1 MITTS
6 CPVAVRIG
14 GACNGCCQNSAG
26 DGAGGAPCS
35 WNKERIAPCC
45 AVFSGM
51 CSVRKIS
58 VVSWYVVM
66 PRGQEDLSAHDSL
79 K

>member
-1 MITTS
+1 M
-6 CPVAVRIG
+6 VVRIG
-14 GACNGCCQNSAG
+14 GVCNGCCQNSAG
-26 DGAGGAPCS
+26 NGAGAAPCF
-35 WNKERIAPCC
+35 WNKGLLLA
-45 AVFSGM
+45 AVISGM

-58 VVSWYVVM
+58 VVSWYVVV